1 MSRNGSKKR
10 ATGDYEIGYARP
22 PVAGR
27 FKLGGVGNP
36 NGRRKKKETVGETI
50 REVMGMRHRI
60 EENGKIRILTTKQL
74 IIRKLA
80 HDAVRGSNRAIQ
92 TLFNLL
98 DRYEDSD
105 ETALDPA
112 DLELEDRKIIEEH
125 LSRLREIDAGVGFP
139 TTEDTAK
146 PNPED
151 DKEGDGKDDDTSEEP
166 DSDES

>member
-1 MSRNGSKKR
+1 MSRNRPKKK

-22 PVAGR
+22 PVTGR
-27 FKLGGVGNP
+27 FKPGGVGNP
-36 NGRRKKKETVGETI
+36 NGRRKKKKTVGEML

-60 EENGKIRILTTKQL
+60 EENGKIRTLTTQDL
-74 IIRKLA
+74 IFRKLA
-80 HDAVRGSNRAIQ
+80 HDADRGNIRAIQ

-98 DRYEDSD
+98 DRYQDSAQ
-105 ETALDPA
+105 TTLDPA

-125 LSRLREIDAGVGFP
+125 LSKLRENEAGVCSP

-151 DKEGDGKDDDTSEEP
+151 DKGGDGKDDDTSEEP
-166 DSDES
+166 DSDKS